1 MSVAAM
7 SVKAFFEINVEG
19 ITQAQE
25 KRIYRAIFSSPHPM
39 TRKEV
44 SVQLFIDAGAVGG
57 RVNAMVKSGHLIER
71 EKRKCKVS
79 GRTTGTLEAV

>member
-19 ITQAQE
+19 ITEAQQ

-44 SVQLFIDAGAVGG
+44 SVDLFIDAGAVAG
-57 RVNAMVKSGHLIER
+57 RANAMVKSGHLIER
-71 EKRKCKVS
+71 PSRKCKVT
-79 GRTTGTLEAV
+79 GRTAGTLEAK

>member
-25 KRIYRAIFSSPHPM
+25 KRIYRAIFSSHEPM

-44 SVQLFIDAGAVGG
+44 AVQLFIDAGSVGG
-57 RVNAMVKSGHLIER
+57 RVNAMVESGHLKEC
-71 EKRKCKVS
+71 EKRKCKIT